1 MALVSKQRVSALVRY
16 GVCIAAVSWIAW
28 STDWSRL
35 AEVWRG
41 ADKTLL
47 LLSVLAFGPAPVI
60 ISLRLK
66 LLLDVHD
73 LQVSFWQTLKATF
86 AGNFVINTLPV
97 GTPGGDSLKAYYIA
111 RDTTQKHEA
120 VTVVFFDR
128 VIGVLGLVLMA
139 GIVVLIDWHNPA
151 FAKWGRLIG
160 ILVVAIVLGGAVY
173 FSNWTRKLLR
183 LDWILSRLPLGHH
196 LQRIDRAVLEFR
208 NRPGRVLVC
217 LILANILQ
225 VNCIFSL
232 FLAGWALGMVDP
244 VSPWS
249 SFPVYLAYVSIAFLA
264 GALPIGV
271 MEEVFRQLFAG
282 AAGLG
287 SPEAALSLSLFGRII
302 QLIWSL
308 PGALIVLRSRPAPA
322 DLEEL
327 EVPAVPAEGTYPSRS

>member
-1 MALVSKQRVSALVRY
+1 MELVSRERLSALVRY

-28 STDWSRL
+28 SMNWGEL
-35 AEVWRG
+35 PAVWRK
-41 ADKTLL
+41 ADKALL
-47 LLSVLAFGPAPVI
+47 LLSVLAFGPAPFI

-73 LQVSFWQTLKATF
+73 LRVSFGQALKATF

-139 GIVVLIDWHNPA
+139 GVVVLADWDNPA
-151 FAKWGRLIG
+151 FARYGRIIG
-160 ILVVAIVLGGAVY
+160 ILVVGIVLGGAVY
-173 FSNWTRKLLR
+173 SSTWTRKLLR
-183 LDWILSRLPLGHH
+183 LDWLLSKLPLGHH
-196 LQRIDRAVLEFR
+196 IQRIDRAVLEFR
-208 NRPGRVLVC
+208 NRPGRVLIC
-217 LILANILQ
+217 LVLANILQ
-225 VNCIFSL
+225 VICIFSL
-232 FLAGWALGMVDP
+232 FLAGWALGLVDP

-271 MEEVFRQLFAG
+271 MEGVFCLLLSS

-287 SPEAALSLSLFGRII
+287 GPDEAVLLSLLGRII

-308 PGALIVLRSRPAPA
+308 PGGLIVLRSRPAPA
-322 DLEEL
+322 DLQDL
-327 EVPAVPAEGTYPSRS
+327 EAPPVPAVPADGT